1 MMLDDTIAY
10 IDDLVAEDDFVQQKT
25 YYKVIKL
32 YNALDIDGFENY
44 MMGLG
49 YKKILHSKI
58 F

>member
-1 MMLDDTIAY
+1 MILFNKKLT
-10 IDDLVAEDDFVQQKT
+10 
-25 YYKVIKL
+25 IKL